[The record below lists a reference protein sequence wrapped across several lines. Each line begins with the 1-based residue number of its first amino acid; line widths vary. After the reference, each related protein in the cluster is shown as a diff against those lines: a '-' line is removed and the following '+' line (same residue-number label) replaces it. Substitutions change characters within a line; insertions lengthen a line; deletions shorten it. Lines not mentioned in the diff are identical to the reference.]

1 MSLVATVLRLW
12 NCPIVMCVCMI
23 VVTKLAE
30 SWGFDFYHMDLEYNE
45 FFFRVE
51 NLYMFAHD
59 HIEPIVDKCTM
70 LHNLRQ
76 FRQHRCGRQNQF
88 FTFFIPCLELLKLID
103 LLYFMVE
110 VIVLQVEV
118 KMREYLSIY

>member
-88 FTFFIPCLELLKLID
+88 FHFLHTLFGA
-103 LLYFMVE
+103 VE
-110 VIVLQVEV
+110 AYRSIVLYG
-118 KMREYLSIY
+118 RSDST